1 MTTPSSPGETSADG
15 SKPLEITGGAKP
27 PVPAFS
33 CIVYVCKIADGTVSG
48 RVANLAGGEAGEIAA
63 SGNSERDV
71 LFKLTREFKSR
82 VARIHDQQ
90 QAMPWI
96 DPPPPPREHEHIRY
110 IPVHL

>member
-1 MTTPSSPGETSADG
+1 MTTPSNPGDADAP
-15 SKPLEITGGAKP
+15 KPLEITGAAKP
-27 PVPAFS
+27 VVPAFS
-33 CIVYVCKIADGTVSG
+33 CIIYICKAAEGSTSG

-82 VARIHDQQ
+82 VAKMHEQQ

-96 DPPPPPREHEHIRY
+96 DPPPPPLEHEQIRY
-110 IPVHL
+110 VPVHL